1 MIQDHACES
10 PRWVRGDTEDM
21 EKVVLNTQL
30 ADTLCSPVSSE
41 LQILVKAQSIRKQT
55 DVYAPPPPTT
65 GSFRGGSKCQSCWG
79 FKTI

>member
-41 LQILVKAQSIRKQT
+41 LQILVKA
-55 DVYAPPPPTT
+55 
-65 GSFRGGSKCQSCWG
+65 
-79 FKTI
+79 